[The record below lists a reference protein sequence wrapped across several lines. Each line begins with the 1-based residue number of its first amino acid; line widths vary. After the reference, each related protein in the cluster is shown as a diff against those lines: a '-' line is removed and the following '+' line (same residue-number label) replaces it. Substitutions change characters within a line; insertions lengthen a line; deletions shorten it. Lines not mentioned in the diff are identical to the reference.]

1 MSKAPLLIS
10 ELQTELQAGRLTAE
24 AVVAASLTRIEA
36 LNGKL
41 KAFVRVDPDRALADA
56 RHLDHL
62 AKLGV
67 PKGPLFGIPL
77 AIKDI
82 IDVAGL
88 RTGGGSLTREKAGP
102 AAADAEVVTRLR
114 NAGAVVIG
122 KVATV
127 EYAFGGWGSNET
139 VGTPHNPWDL
149 AKARVP
155 GGSSSGSAV
164 AVAAGLVPG
173 ALGSDTGG
181 SIRLPSSFSGLVG
194 LKTTAGLIPKTGVLP
209 LSDILDTIGPMTRTV
224 ADAAILF
231 EVLLGQALGTYQP
244 GPVDHTAPF
253 HSLRIGVPVETGVTL
268 HADTERA
275 YQEMQERL
283 KAGGATL
290 VPVRF
295 PMSLADYAA
304 PCGMFLAVD
313 SYRHY
318 GALAEE
324 EPNRLGA
331 PVRMR
336 MLSGKG
342 VTAVDY
348 ANNLER
354 REREKAVIAKVYE
367 TVDAI
372 LMPSTAMPAP
382 VVGEH
387 PEHDSPAVFTRFA
400 NYFDLA
406 AISLPTALSAT
417 GLPIAMQFVVPGFHE
432 ARALDIAHRV
442 EIAQGGPIL
451 CPLLAQAHL

>member
-10 ELQTELQAGRLTAE
+10 EFQSELHAGRLTAE
-24 AVVAASLTRIEA
+24 AAIASSLDRIEA
-36 LNGKL
+36 LNSKL
-41 KAFVRVDPDRALADA
+41 KAFVKVDPERALADA

-88 RTGGGSLTREKAGP
+88 RTGGGSLTRNNAGP
-102 AAADAEVVTRLR
+102 ATADAEVVTRLR
-114 NAGAVVIG
+114 QAGAVVIG

-149 AKARVP
+149 TKARVP

-231 EVLLGQALGTYQP
+231 EVLLGHAPGTYQA
-244 GPVDHTAPF
+244 GPVDQAAPF

-268 HADTERA
+268 HPDTERA
-275 YQEMQERL
+275 YQSMQERL

-318 GALAEE
+318 GHFAEE

-354 REREKAVIAKVYE
+354 RDREKAVIAKVYE

-442 EIAQGGPIL
+442 EVAQGGPIL
-451 CPLLAQAHL
+451 CPLLAQAQL

>member
-1 MSKAPLLIS
+1 MSKEPLLIS
-10 ELQTELQAGRLTAE
+10 EIQTDIQAGRLTAE
-24 AVVAASLTRIEA
+24 ASVSASLDRIGA

-41 KAFVRVDPDRALADA
+41 KAFVKVDLERALADA

-67 PKGPLFGIPL
+67 PKGPLFGVPL

-82 IDVAGL
+82 IDVEGL
-88 RTGGGSLTREKAGP
+88 RTGGGSLTRKDAIPAG
-102 AAADAEVVTRLR
+102 ADAEVVSRLR
-114 NAGAVVIG
+114 QAGAVVVG

-139 VGTPHNPWDL
+139 VGAPHNPWDL
-149 AKARVP
+149 EKARVP
-155 GGSSSGSAV
+155 GGSSSGSGV

-181 SIRLPSSFSGLVG
+181 SIRLPSSFTGLVG

-209 LSDILDTIGPMTRTV
+209 LSDMLDTIGPMTRTV
-224 ADAAILF
+224 QDAAILF
-231 EVLLGQALGTYQP
+231 DVLLGNEAGTSAP
-244 GPVDHTAPF
+244 GEVDLSAPF
-253 HSLRIGVPVETGVTL
+253 YGLRVGVPVETGVIL
-268 HADTERA
+268 HPDTAKA
-275 YQEMQERL
+275 YANMQDRL

-290 VPVRF
+290 VPVQF

-318 GALAEE
+318 GHFAEE

-331 PVRMR
+331 PVRAR

-342 VTAVDY
+342 VSAVDY

-354 REREKAVIAKVYE
+354 REREKQVIAQRFE
-367 TVDAI
+367 LIDAI
-372 LMPSTAMPAP
+372 LMPATTMPAA
-382 VVGEH
+382 VLGEH

-406 AISLPTALSAT
+406 AISLPTDISVA
-417 GLPIAMQFVVPGFHE
+417 GLPIAMQFVVPGFKE
-432 ARALDIAHRV
+432 ARALDIAHRAEV
-442 EIAQGGPIL
+442 AQGGPIL
-451 CPLLAQAHL
+451 CPILGHSTI

>member
-10 ELQTELQAGRLTAE
+10 EFQSELHAGRLTAE
-24 AVVAASLTRIEA
+24 AAVASSLERIEA

-41 KAFVRVDPDRALADA
+41 KAFIKVDPDRALADA

-67 PKGPLFGIPL
+67 PKGSLFGIPL

-88 RTGGGSLTREKAGP
+88 RTGGGSLTRNTAGP
-102 AAADAEVVTRLR
+102 ATADAEVVTRLR
-114 NAGAVVIG
+114 NAGAVVVG

-224 ADAAILF
+224 LDAAILF
-231 EVLLGQALGTYQP
+231 EVLLGHAPGTHQP
-244 GPVDHTAPF
+244 GPVDQAAPF
-253 HSLRIGVPVETGVTL
+253 NHLRIGVPVETGVTL
-268 HADTERA
+268 HPDTERA
-275 YQEMQERL
+275 YQAMQEQL

-290 VPVRF
+290 VSVRF

-304 PCGMFLAVD
+304 PCGMFLAID

-318 GALAEE
+318 GPLAEE

-331 PVRMR
+331 PVRAR

-342 VTAVDY
+342 VTAVSY
-348 ANNLER
+348 AKNLER

-382 VVGEH
+382 VLGEH

-417 GLPIAMQFVVPGFHE
+417 GLPIAMQFVVPGFQE
-432 ARALDIAHRV
+432 ARAIDIAYRV
-442 EIAQGGPIL
+442 EVAQGGPIF
-451 CPLLAQAHL
+451 CPILAQAQL

>member
-10 ELQTELQAGRLTAE
+10 DIQTEVQAGRLTAE
-24 AVVAASLTRIEA
+24 ASVSTSLDRIGA

-41 KAFVRVDPDRALADA
+41 KAFVRLGSERAMADA
-56 RHLDHL
+56 RHLDHV

-67 PKGPLFGIPL
+67 PKGPLFGVPL

-88 RTGGGSLTREKAGP
+88 RTSGGSLTRNDASP
-102 AAADAEVVTRLR
+102 AEADAEVVSRLR
-114 NAGAVVIG
+114 QAGAVIVG

-139 VGTPHNPWDL
+139 VGAPHNPWDL
-149 AKARVP
+149 DKARVP
-155 GGSSSGSAV
+155 GGSSNGSGV

-194 LKTTAGLIPKTGVLP
+194 LKTTAGLIPKNGVLP

-224 ADAAILF
+224 KDAAILF
-231 EVLLGQALGTYQP
+231 DVLLGNEP
-244 GPVDHTAPF
+244 GSSTPAKVDPSAPF
-253 HSLRIGVPVETGVTL
+253 HGLRIGVPVETGVTL
-268 HADTERA
+268 HRDTANAYAD
-275 YQEMQERL
+275 MQDRL

-295 PMSLADYAA
+295 PMNLADYAA

-318 GALAEE
+318 GHFAEE

-331 PVRMR
+331 PVRAR

-342 VTAVDY
+342 VNAVDY

-354 REREKAVIAKVYE
+354 REREKRVIAERFE

-382 VVGEH
+382 VLGEH

-400 NYFDLA
+400 NYFDLV

-417 GLPIAMQFVVPGFHE
+417 GLPIAMQFVVPGFKE

-451 CPLLAQAHL
+451 CPILGHSTI

>member
-1 MSKAPLLIS
+1 MTNIPMTIGETQAAIH
-10 ELQTELQAGRLTAE
+10 AGRLTAE
-24 AVVAASLTRIEA
+24 QSVAAALQRITA
-36 LNGKL
+36 WNGKL
-41 KAFVRVDPDRALADA
+41 KAFVTIDADRAMADA

-62 AKLGV
+62 AAMGV
-67 PKGPLFGIPL
+67 PKGPLFGVPL

-88 RTGGGSLTREKAGP
+88 RTGGGSLTRKDAAV

-114 NAGAVVIG
+114 NAGAVIMG

-139 VGTPHNPWDL
+139 LGAPHNPWDL
-149 AKARVP
+149 ERARVP
-155 GGSSSGSAV
+155 GGSSNGSGV

-181 SIRLPSSFSGLVG
+181 SIRLPSSFAGMVG

-209 LSDILDTIGPMTRTV
+209 LSDILDTIGPMTRCV
-224 ADAAILF
+224 EDAAILF
-231 EVLLGQALGTYQP
+231 DVLMGHTP
-244 GPVDHTAPF
+244 GSSAPASVEAKSAF
-253 HSLRIGVPVETGVTL
+253 RNKRIGVPVDLGVSLHPDTAKIYAET
-268 HADTERA
+268 
-275 YQEMQERL
+275 QEKL
-283 KAGGATL
+283 KTAGATL

-318 GALAEE
+318 GPLAEE
-324 EPNRLGA
+324 EPNRLGD
-331 PVRMR
+331 PVRKR
-336 MLSGKG
+336 MLSGKP

-348 ANNLER
+348 TKNLER
-354 REREKAVIAKVYE
+354 REREKAVIAAVFE
-367 TVDAI
+367 TVDTI
-372 LMPSTAMPAP
+372 LMPSAAMPAP
-382 VVGEH
+382 VLGEH

-406 AISLPTALSAT
+406 AISLPVGLSAT
-417 GLPIAMQFVVPGFHE
+417 GLPIAVQFVVPGFAE
-432 ARALDIAHRV
+432 ARALDLGYRM
-442 EIAQGGPIL
+442 ETAQGGPIT
-451 CPLLAQAHL
+451 CPILTQMP